1 MKTVYKHGNELNEKI
16 LKGVNT
22 LADYVAA
29 TYGPRGRNVILS
41 QKDKRP
47 LITKDGV
54 TVASFVELEDP
65 FENVGAQV
73 IKQAAQVTNSN
84 AGDGTTT
91 STVLARAILTHAQR
105 HLAAG
110 ASPIEMRR
118 GIYKAV
124 AKISENITEM
134 ATPISSFEEIA
145 NIATIS
151 ANGDTMIGKII
162 AKAIDSVGKDGA
174 ISIEEGRSID
184 TTLEVVEGFQ
194 FDSGYISTE
203 FITDERRGALVYND
217 ALFLVTDYA
226 IDNLDDLL
234 PILEQVSRESRPLVI
249 VAEEVKGQA
258 LAALIMNTMRGSM
271 RVAAI
276 KAPRFGEER
285 RNILDDLSLSTGAT
299 FVTRSAGLRLADVKL
314 QHLGEAKKID
324 SLRNWTTVVGGKG
337 DFAEVDKRIETL
349 KVQLKQTD
357 DLMECERIQERI
369 TKLASGVAIIRVG
382 GTTAIDMNER
392 KHRIEDALEAV
403 KSAQTEGVVPGGGVA
418 LLRAASNITIE
429 AENEDQEL
437 GAEIVRAAS
446 VEPVRQMAVNAGRS
460 ADLVVDQV
468 LTAQG
473 STGYNFV
480 NDTMVDMYSEG
491 IIDPAKVT
499 RTALQNAASA
509 AATLMTSGHAIVEA
523 S

>member
-1 MKTVYKHGNELNEKI
+1 MRTVYKHGNEI
-16 LKGVNT
+16 
-22 LADYVAA
+22 
-29 TYGPRGRNVILS
+29 
-41 QKDKRP
+41 
-47 LITKDGV
+47 
-54 TVASFVELEDP
+54 
-65 FENVGAQV
+65 
-73 IKQAAQVTNSN
+73 
-84 AGDGTTT
+84 DGTTT

-124 AKISENITEM
+124 TELSKKITDM

-151 ANGDTMIGKII
+151 ANGDSMIGKII

-217 ALFLVTDYA
+217 ALFLITDYA

-234 PILEQVSRESRPLVI
+234 PILEQVARENRPLVI
-249 VAEEVKGQA
+249 VAEEVKNQA

-276 KAPRFGEER
+276 KAPRYGEER
-285 RNILDDLSLSTGAT
+285 KNILDDLSLSTGAT
-299 FVTRSAGLRLADVKL
+299 FITRGTGLRLRDVKL
-314 QHLGEAKKID
+314 SHLGEAKKID
-324 SLRNWTTVVGGKG
+324 SLRNWTTIVGGKG
-337 DFAEVDKRIETL
+337 DFEEVDKRIDTL
-349 KVQLKQTD
+349 KTQLQQTD
-357 DLMECERIQERI
+357 DLMECERLQERI

-418 LLRAASNITIE
+418 LIRASEGLEVEVENADQRLGVEIILAAAS
-429 AENEDQEL
+429 
-437 GAEIVRAAS
+437 
-446 VEPVRQMAVNAGRS
+446 EPVRQMARNADRS
-460 ADLVVDQV
+460 ADLVVNQV
-468 LTAQG
+468 QSADG
-473 STGYNFV
+473 SVGYDFT
-480 NDTMVDMYSEG
+480 NDTLVDMYSEG

-509 AATLMTSGHAIVEA
+509 AATLMTSGHAIVEIG
-523 S
+523 

>member
-16 LKGVNT
+16 LQGVNT

-41 QKDKRP
+41 QKEKRP

-54 TVASFVELEDP
+54 TVATFVELEDP

-124 AKISENITEM
+124 TELSKKITDM

-151 ANGDTMIGKII
+151 ANGDSMIGKII

-217 ALFLVTDYA
+217 ALFLITDYA

-234 PILEQVSRESRPLVI
+234 PILEQVARENRPLVI
-249 VAEEVKGQA
+249 VAEEVKNQA

-276 KAPRFGEER
+276 KAPRYGEDR
-285 RNILDDLSLSTGAT
+285 KNILDDLSLSTGAT
-299 FVTRSAGLRLADVKL
+299 FITRGTGLRLRDVKL
-314 QHLGEAKKID
+314 SHLGEAKKID
-324 SLRNWTTVVGGKG
+324 SLRNWTTIVGGKG
-337 DFAEVDKRIETL
+337 DFEEVDKRIDTL
-349 KVQLKQTD
+349 KTQLQQTD
-357 DLMECERIQERI
+357 DLMECERLQERI

-418 LLRAASNITIE
+418 LIRASEGLEVEVENADQRLGVEIILAAAS
-429 AENEDQEL
+429 
-437 GAEIVRAAS
+437 
-446 VEPVRQMAVNAGRS
+446 EPVRQMARNADRS
-460 ADLVVDQV
+460 ADLVVNQV
-468 LTAQG
+468 QSADG
-473 STGYNFV
+473 SVGYDFT
-480 NDTMVDMYSEG
+480 NDTLVDMYSEG

-509 AATLMTSGHAIVEA
+509 AATLMTSGHAIVEIG
-523 S
+523 